1 MEIPRGTGEGGTAG
15 GHLVRPPP
23 NAPRPPIPPPPP
35 PFQAG
40 RPQRYWDSEPGQ
52 AGGDRVDPPKG
63 AKRARRPR
71 KAELAVKRRISEV
84 SLKGPRSPGASL
96 SRRLPFFISPTH
108 ERGEK
113 GGGGNTDPFL
123 ISPSPFV
130 SPPPPPFP
138 RYLEGEEGEDTCTVS
153 QADIAAAVDL
163 AAVGEGWGRGEPP
176 PISSSPSSLPH
187 PPPQRF
193 ELRLDRFGPYR
204 LSYTRNGRHLL
215 LGGRRGHVAAL
226 DWHTKALMCEI
237 NVMESITDLTWLHT
251 ETLLAVAQ
259 RKWLYVY
266 DHQGVELNCLKRFHG
281 VQRMEF
287 LPYHFL
293 LATASESG
301 FLQYLDISVG
311 KEVSAICTKAGRL
324 AVMAQN
330 PSNAIVHLGHSNGT
344 VTLWSPS
351 AKAPLARMLCH
362 QGAVRAVAVEPSGSY
377 MATSGLDHKLHIYDL
392 RAYRRLHSLL
402 LPCGAGLLDFSQRG
416 LLAAACQEVV
426 QDVSVCP
433 PQKPY
438 LCHRLPGPSHG
449 LRFCPF
455 EDVLGVGHAQGFA
468 SLLVPGA
475 GEPNFDALENNP
487 YRSRRQRQEWEV
499 KAFLDKIPSELIT
512 LDPTQLGRVDPV
524 SLEQQR
530 QERAERLGYDPEA
543 KEPFAPRRKL
553 KGRDSAGGRLKRKK
567 KMAAEE
573 QRVSLPPPPPP
584 RPSPPSPIQLGH
596 SRDAKSLL
604 FNVPL
609 EEKKMAVP
617 DQLWGWWSPG
627 SSGGGPSATPGD
639 APTPPFLQVLLRK
652 SLASKAETQPA
663 ARQPKVPPAKR
674 SALDRFRK

>member
-1 MEIPRGTGEGGTAG
+1 MAGDEAAVARGEA
-15 GHLVRPPP
+15 
-23 NAPRPPIPPPPP
+23 APAARKK
-35 PFQAG
+35 AG
-40 RPQRYWDSEPGQ
+40 RPQRYWDGDPGQ
-52 AGGDRVDPPKG
+52 AAGDRVAPPKT
-63 AKRARRPR
+63 KRARRPR
-71 KAELAVKRRISEV
+71 KAEPAGKRRISGRED
-84 SLKGPRSPGASL
+84 PFPGASEPVPPERARKFQRGAL
-96 SRRLPFFISPTH
+96 QQLEDVSSERLKH
-108 ERGEK
+108 RLAKQEEK
-113 GGGGNTDPFL
+113 ARAAVRQAARMELLLLEEPGF
-123 ISPSPFV
+123 
-130 SPPPPPFP
+130 
-138 RYLEGEEGEDTCTVS
+138 LEGEEDEDTCTVS

-163 AAVGEGWGRGEPP
+163 AA
-176 PISSSPSSLPH
+176 SAKH
-187 PPPQRF
+187 F

-226 DWHTKALMCEI
+226 DWQTKALMCEI

-251 ETLLAVAQ
+251 ENLLAVAQ

-266 DHQGVELNCLKRFHG
+266 DQQGVELNCLKRFHG

-330 PSNAIVHLGHSNGT
+330 PSNAIIHLGHSNGT

-362 QGAVRAVAVEPSGSY
+362 QGAIRAVAVEPSGSY

-416 LLAAACQEVV
+416 LLGAACQEVV
-426 QDVSVCP
+426 QVYKDVSVCP

-438 LCHRLPGPSHG
+438 LCHRLPSPSHG

-455 EDVLGVGHAQGFA
+455 EDVLGVGHEQGFA

-487 YRSRRQRQEWEV
+487 FRSRRQRQEWEV
-499 KAFLDKIPSELIT
+499 KAFLEKIPSELIT
-512 LDPTQLGRVDPV
+512 LDPTELGRVDPV

-530 QERAERLGYDPEA
+530 KERAERLGYDPEA
-543 KEPFAPRRKL
+543 KEPFSPRRKL
-553 KGRDSAGGRLKRKK
+553 KGRDSAGSRLKRRKK
-567 KMAAEE
+567 VAAEA
-573 QRVSLPPPPPP
+573 QRALV
-584 RPSPPSPIQLGH
+584 
-596 SRDAKSLL
+596 
-604 FNVPL
+604 
-609 EEKKMAVP
+609 
-617 DQLWGWWSPG
+617 
-627 SSGGGPSATPGD
+627 
-639 APTPPFLQVLLRK
+639 RK
-652 SLASKAETQPA
+652 SLASKAETQPVA
-663 ARQPKVPPAKR
+663 PQAKPPPAKR

>member
-71 KAELAVKRRISEV
+71 KAELAVKRTPSPE
-84 SLKGPRSPGASL
+84 PRSP
-96 SRRLPFFISPTH
+96 SRRR
-108 ERGEK
+108 ERG
-113 GGGGNTDPFL
+113 NTPHPPRVPPPHGL
-123 ISPSPFV
+123 LRAPCPPLPPLSPPL
-130 SPPPPPFP
+130 PPPPQEAVSSERLKHQLARQEQKARAAAGQAARMELLLLEEPG
-138 RYLEGEEGEDTCTVS
+138 YLEGEEGEDTCTVS

-163 AAVGEGWGRGEPP
+163 AAVGEGWGRGE
-176 PISSSPSSLPH
+176 
-187 PPPQRF
+187 
-193 ELRLDRFGPYR
+193 
-204 LSYTRNGRHLL
+204 HLL

-584 RPSPPSPIQLGH
+584 QSPKKHPQTLGP
-596 SRDAKSLL
+596 AGAGG
-604 FNVPL
+604 L
-609 EEKKMAVP
+609 E
-617 DQLWGWWSPG
+617 
-627 SSGGGPSATPGD
+627 GP
-639 APTPPFLQVLLRK
+639 
-652 SLASKAETQPA
+652 
-663 ARQPKVPPAKR
+663 
-674 SALDRFRK
+674 